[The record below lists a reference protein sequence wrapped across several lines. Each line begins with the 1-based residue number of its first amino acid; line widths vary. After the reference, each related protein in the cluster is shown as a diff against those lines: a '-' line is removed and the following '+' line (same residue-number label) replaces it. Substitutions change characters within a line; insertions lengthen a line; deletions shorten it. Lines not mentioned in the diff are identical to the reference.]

1 MPNST
6 PLQRFVD
13 DELDRSVALIERC
26 HAGTLHLL
34 RDTRELSGSERAHH
48 FQLVEVLQQNG
59 ARWQEAFVRALQE
72 RVREEL
78 TGPTGG
84 VAPSIGPAGDLGGLA
99 GLELMDESR
108 VEEDIE
114 ISRAAQLIDG
124 SAEWE
129 LRELQTFTS
138 TLIGLAHVTAES
150 NPLRPLVYAGA
161 LWQAACA
168 VASAPAQ
175 RATLLRVSA
184 GVMAGLLKMAWAAAC
199 TRLEAQGVE
208 PGIYRT
214 VLLTPGGTGQAPAVD
229 VTRPGALGGL
239 LASMPVGAA
248 DPSPPA
254 LHAAMA
260 DPAFEQALQR
270 LEELVQAWPIEAA
283 STISPGLT
291 PGDTGM
297 PAISLPVK
305 ARQGTGLSR
314 RRGEHR
320 RALAAQVG
328 GAHHRQIV
336 ELVLRM
342 FETMGSDEHL
352 RADFRPLIV
361 RLQVPALR
369 LALGDPALMESH
381 AHPLWQLL
389 DCIGH
394 ASAGYSQAGDP
405 RASGLRL
412 FCEAVVDEVTHAT
425 APDTALM
432 RRNLMRVQGFLG
444 ELLQRQLREAQVT
457 ALALGQA
464 ERRDAL
470 EQQLTQR
477 LSEQVASVRT
487 TPSIRR
493 FITGPWAKVLAE
505 AMIRH
510 GNPAEPTS
518 SYLKTVDDLIWSLQL
533 PDHPQSRQRLLGLLP
548 AMLSQLRAGMASIGL
563 PAPEQQS
570 VLDELM
576 SIHTEALRPGGRGSG
591 HAPSP
596 QEILQ
601 RMRDEVVPETPMQRP
616 FGDSVIDLQSMDT
629 VPAELLGDRPGAAPS
644 PAVQDIDTWH
654 GGERRR
660 LFLQGRWMRLQ
671 LLWHSER
678 GGFYLFAGETP
689 GRTHSVTRRA
699 LDRLNAAGLVQPL
712 ETAPL
717 VQRAV
722 DTLMRQLSLSA

>member
-1 MPNST
+1 MPNTT

-26 HAGTLHLL
+26 NAGTLHLL

-48 FQLVEVLQQNG
+48 FQLVEALQKDG
-59 ARWQEAFVRALQE
+59 ARWQEAFVRALHE

-78 TGPTGG
+78 AGPAGA
-84 VAPSIGPAGDLGGLA
+84 VAPSAQPPVGLAGLA

-138 TLIGLAHVTAES
+138 TLIGQLHVTAES

-175 RATLLRVSA
+175 RTTLLRVSA

-214 VLLTPGGTGQAPAVD
+214 VLLTPGSTGAGQAPAVD

-239 LASMPVGAA
+239 RASMPVGAA
-248 DPSPPA
+248 DLSPPA
-254 LHAAMA
+254 LHATVA

-270 LEELVQAWPIEAA
+270 LEELVRAWPTEAA

-291 PGDTGM
+291 PRASG
-297 PAISLPVK
+297 LPVK
-305 ARQGTGLSR
+305 ARPGAGLSR
-314 RRGEHR
+314 RLGEHR
-320 RALAAQVG
+320 GALAAHVG

-342 FETMGSDEHL
+342 FETMASDEQL
-352 RADFRPLIV
+352 PAQFRPLIA
-361 RLQVPALR
+361 RMQVPALR
-369 LALGDPALMESH
+369 LALSDPALMESH
-381 AHPLWQLL
+381 DHPLWQLL
-389 DCIGH
+389 DCIGQ

-412 FCEAVVDEVTHAT
+412 FCEAVIDEITHAT

-432 RRNLMRVQGFLG
+432 RRNLVRVQGYLS
-444 ELLQRQLREAQVT
+444 ELLQRQLRESQVT

-470 EQQLTQR
+470 EQKLTQR
-477 LSEQVASVRT
+477 LSEQVAPVRT

-505 AMIRH
+505 AMVRQ
-510 GNPAEPTS
+510 GNAAEPAS

-548 AMLSQLRAGMASIGL
+548 GMLSQLRAGMASIGL
-563 PAPEQQS
+563 PAPEQQC

-591 HAPSP
+591 HAPSS

-601 RMRDEVVPETPMQRP
+601 RMRDEVIPEAPTQRP

-629 VPAELLGDRPGAAPS
+629 VPAELLGESTGAAPA
-644 PAVQDIDTWH
+644 PALQDIDTWQ
-654 GGERRR
+654 GGERMR

-671 LLWHSER
+671 LLWRSER
-678 GGFYLFAGETP
+678 GGFFLFAGETP

-699 LDRLNAAGLVQPL
+699 IDRLNAAGLVLPL
-712 ETAPL
+712 EPAAL

-722 DTLMRQLSLSA
+722 DTLTRQLSLSA